1 MRNTSVLFFVLL
13 LAGESIHANEEEKND
28 SWYALAGASF
38 YGENNDQGVGEGIG
52 FKLGYGYKFNE
63 SFGFEFSLDTTS
75 PVEPKDLIQSY
86 EDRGVPIFGYEIK
99 TYANRYLTSSV
110 VYTIPLQ
117 KERVLF
123 GKIGW
128 TVYWQ
133 KMKGEINGASF
144 SSSSKLS
151 DPRAEVGMQFPLR
164 DDVKLNV
171 ALTHVFS
178 DDAEATG
185 VSCYMQKKF

>member
-1 MRNTSVLFFVLL
+1 MRTTSVFFLVLL
-13 LAGESIHANEEEKND
+13 LVGLPINAEEEKND
-28 SWYALAGASF
+28 SWYALAGASI
-38 YGENNDQGVGEGIG
+38 YGENFDQGVGDGVG
-52 FKLGYGYKFNE
+52 FKLGSGYKFNE
-63 SFGFEFSLDTTS
+63 SFGIELSLDTS
-75 PVEPKDLIQSY
+75 NPVDPKDLIQSY
-86 EDRGVPIFGYEIK
+86 EDSGVPVFGYDIK

-110 VYTIPLQ
+110 VYTIPLK

-128 TVYWQ
+128 SVYWQ
-133 KMKGEINGASF
+133 KMKGEINGISF
-144 SSSSKLS
+144 NSSSKLS
-151 DPRAEVGMQFPLR
+151 DPKAEVGMQFPLK
-164 DDVKLNV
+164 DDFKLNV